1 MLFMS
6 INNMMYYKREVD
18 IGSHPSSLFLL
29 GPRQV
34 GKTHLMSQL
43 DVAAYYDLLDAQLEM
58 DFRLRPR
65 LFWEEIFSL
74 KPGSRVVVDEIQKVP
89 SLLDYVQMGIEKK
102 QLQFFL
108 SGSSARKLK
117 KGKANLLGGR
127 AVDFKLH
134 PLTKKELGA
143 HFDMAQ
149 VLSYGS
155 LPFVSTLIAKKQEN
169 LAIDH
174 LKSYVTTYLKE
185 EVKAEALV
193 RQLGSFQRFLEVAG
207 QCNAQ
212 MIQFSNISRECS
224 VPASTVKEY
233 YSVLED
239 TLIGYFLW
247 PFARSE
253 RKKARPKF
261 YFFDC
266 GVVRAL
272 QRRLS
277 GSPSPAELGTLFETN
292 LANELV
298 RIKDY
303 TRSDHQISLW
313 RSGKWKIDFLI
324 ELEGK
329 PVMAI
334 ECKTSL
340 QIKNKNSIK
349 AFRENFPNVPLIIC
363 SLQEERT
370 RKLDDNLWIEPFGKT
385 LERYRAL
392 RQES

>member
-1 MLFMS
+1 
-6 INNMMYYKREVD
+6 MMYYKRELD
-18 IGSHPSSLFLL
+18 IRSCPSSLFLL

-34 GKTHLMSQL
+34 GKTYLINQL

-58 DFRLRPR
+58 DFRLRPQ
-65 LFWEEIFSL
+65 LFWEEIASL
-74 KPGSRVVVDEIQKVP
+74 KPGSQVIVDEIQKVP
-89 SLLDYVQMGIEKK
+89 SLLNYVQMGIEKK
-102 QLQFFL
+102 RLQFFL

-117 KGKANLLGGR
+117 RGKANLLGGR
-127 AVDFKLH
+127 AIDFKLH
-134 PLTKKELGA
+134 PLTKKELGV
-143 HFDMAQ
+143 HFNIEQ

-155 LPFVSTLIAKKQEN
+155 LPFISTLIAKKQEN
-169 LAIDH
+169 LAKDH
-174 LKSYVTTYLKE
+174 LRSYVTTYLKE

-239 TLIGYFLW
+239 TLIGYFLR

-277 GSPSPAELGTLFETN
+277 GSPSPEELGILFETN
-292 LANELV
+292 LANELI

-303 TRSDHQISLW
+303 TKSDYQISLW
-313 RSGKWKIDFLI
+313 RSGKWEIDFLI
-324 ELEGK
+324 ELDDQ
-329 PVMAI
+329 PMMAI

-349 AFRENFPNVPLIIC
+349 AFREKFPRVPLIIC

-370 RKLDDNLWIEPFGKT
+370 RKLNDHLWIESYGKT
-385 LERYRAL
+385 LERYREL
-392 RQES
+392 LESS